1 MSAPFATLVD
11 YWFGEL
17 PPAEEAAFEEHLFG
31 CGKCTEKLDEL
42 AALGAAV
49 GTAFREGAVRAV
61 ISHPLYEA
69 MKKQNLR
76 LREYHMA
83 PGASVNCTIAPA
95 DDFVV
100 SRLEAP
106 LAGVRRVDLVT
117 PGGRFEDVPFDA
129 WTGEV
134 LVLPAPAELKRRG
147 TFTHH
152 VRLLAVEDAGERVLG
167 EYTFV
172 HSPS

>member
-17 PPAEEAAFEEHLFG
+17 QAAEQEAFEEHFFG
-31 CGKCTEKLDEL
+31 CAECTAKLEGL
-42 AALGAAV
+42 VALGAAV
-49 GTAFREGAVRAV
+49 RAAFREGAVRAV

-69 MKKQNLR
+69 MKKESLH
-76 LREYHMA
+76 LREYHVA
-83 PGASVNCTIAPA
+83 PGSSVQCTILQS

-117 PGGRFEDVPFDA
+117 PAGRFEDVPFDA
-129 WTGEV
+129 EAGEV
-134 LVLPAPAELKRRG
+134 LMSPAPAELKRRG
-147 TFTHH
+147 AFTFD
-152 VRLLAVEDAGERVLG
+152 VRLVAVEDVGERVLG
-167 EYTFV
+167 EYTFL
-172 HSPS
+172 HTPS

>member
-11 YWFGEL
+11 YWFGGL
-17 PPAEEAAFEEHLFG
+17 PPVEEAAFEEHLFG
-31 CGKCTEKLDEL
+31 CRECTEGLDEL

-49 GTAFREGAVRAV
+49 RAAFREGAVRAV

-69 MKKQNLR
+69 MKKERLR
-76 LREYHMA
+76 LREYRVV
-83 PGASVNCTIAPA
+83 PGASVHCTILET

-117 PGGRFEDVPFDA
+117 SGGRFEDVPFDA
-129 WTGEV
+129 ESGDV
-134 LVLPAPAELKRRG
+134 LVLPAPAALKRRG
-147 TFTHH
+147 AFTQHM
-152 VRLLAVEDAGERVLG
+152 RLLAVEDAGERVLA
-167 EYTFV
+167 EYTFL

>member
-17 PPAEEAAFEEHLFG
+17 PPAEEAAFEEHFFG
-31 CGKCTEKLDEL
+31 CAECTAKLDEL
-42 AALGAAV
+42 AALADGVRAAWR
-49 GTAFREGAVRAV
+49 AGAVHAV

-69 MKKQNLR
+69 MKKERLR
-76 LREYHMA
+76 LREYRMV
-83 PGASVNCTIAPA
+83 PGASVRCTILET

-117 PGGRFEDVPFDA
+117 SVGRFEDVPFDA
-129 WTGEV
+129 AAGEV
-134 LVLPAPAELKRRG
+134 LMLPAPAELKRRG
-147 TFTHH
+147 AFTHH
-152 VRLLAVEDAGERVLG
+152 VRLVAVEDAGERVLG
-167 EYTFV
+167 EYTFL
-172 HSPS
+172 HTPS

>member
-1 MSAPFATLVD
+1 MTK
-11 YWFGEL
+11 E
-17 PPAEEAAFEEHLFG
+17 
-31 CGKCTEKLDEL
+31 
-42 AALGAAV
+42 
-49 GTAFREGAVRAV
+49 R
-61 ISHPLYEA
+61 
-69 MKKQNLR
+69 LR
-76 LREYHMA
+76 LREYRVV
-83 PGASVNCTIAPA
+83 PGASVHCTILQT

-117 PGGRFEDVPFDA
+117 SDGRFEDVPFDA
-129 WTGEV
+129 GSGDV

-147 TFTHH
+147 AFTHH
-152 VRLLAVEDAGERVLG
+152 MRLLAVEDAGERVLG